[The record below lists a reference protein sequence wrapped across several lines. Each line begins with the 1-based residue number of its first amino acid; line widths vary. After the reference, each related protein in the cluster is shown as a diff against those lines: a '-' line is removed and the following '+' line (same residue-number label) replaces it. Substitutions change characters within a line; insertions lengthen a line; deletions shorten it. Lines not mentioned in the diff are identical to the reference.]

1 MCAYFRKPDNPCSQ
15 ALALVLFKKD
25 RYRGQLAYTIAL
37 VRARIVPTQWIL
49 V

>member
-1 MCAYFRKPDNPCSQ
+1 MCAYFREPDIPCSQ

-25 RYRGQLAYTIAL
+25 RYRRQFSCILTLAL
-37 VRARIVPTQWIL
+37 PPVVPTQWIL